1 MKRIPLSNCACENPN
16 SDSSESVPL
25 SILLLDAHSH
35 GGGQVTYVANL
46 AQELTRLGH
55 KVTVG
60 CRKESVLVEHAH
72 EAQCGLL
79 NEFEFRGGLRPRAW
93 WNDFRVMA
101 HFIREKKPHIL
112 HVSGS
117 QDHWTAAV
125 VNQWLGHP
133 ACVVRTRH
141 NTYPVKPNFF
151 NRLLNRRW
159 TDYHLVVCKMVCDEL
174 GQHPA
179 FRPERMT
186 WIHNGVDADLF
197 RLDEG
202 SREAARREFGF
213 YSEDVVCGIA
223 SRLVADKGP
232 EFLVRAI
239 GLLKDTCPS
248 LRFLVLGQGEQ
259 ETFLKD
265 LARELGI
272 ADRTVWAGF
281 REDMARCVQA
291 FDIGVQPSIY
301 CDTSSFSLKEQM
313 AAGKPVVASDYGGL
327 TEIVSDGVEG
337 FVVPAGTVEP
347 LAEALRKLYHDP
359 DLRRRMGE
367 AGRQRVLREFTIEE
381 FAKRTVAGYRRALE
395 MNRECAARR

>member
-1 MKRIPLSNCACENPN
+1 MKRIPLSSNAGGKHDPDPEVNNP
-16 SDSSESVPL
+16 L
-25 SILLLDAHSH
+25 RILLLDAHSK

-46 AQELTRLGH
+46 AQALTRMGH
-55 KVTVG
+55 QVTIG

-72 EAQCGLL
+72 EAQCSLL
-79 NEFEFRGGLRPRAW
+79 NAFEFRGGLRPLAW

-101 HFIREKKPHIL
+101 RFIRETQPHIL

-117 QDHWTAAV
+117 QDHWTASV

-141 NTYPVKPNFF
+141 NTYPVKTNYF

-179 FRPERMT
+179 FRPERMA

-197 RLDEG
+197 RLDETA
-202 SREAARREFGF
+202 RETARSEFGLR
-213 YSEDVVCGIA
+213 SDEVVCGIA

-232 EFLVRAI
+232 EFIVRAVA
-239 GLLKDTCPS
+239 LLKDTCPS
-248 LRFLVLGQGEQ
+248 LRLLVLGQGEQ
-259 ETFLKD
+259 EAFLKD
-265 LARELGI
+265 LARDLGI
-272 ADRTVWAGF
+272 AERTIWAGF

-347 LAEALRKLYHDP
+347 LAEALRKLYGAP
-359 DLRRRMGE
+359 VLRRRMGE

-395 MNRECAARR
+395 MNCECAACR